1 MARFAVKSPEQ
12 QAHSVGKALQKSN
25 EIASTRTLLNYTER
39 LEQVAKNMPE
49 FSIKGEIRDLTPET
63 AIQYLEARGQDIG
76 QKTLDMERQAIQSM
90 LTHVTG
96 KLEQGE

>member
-12 QAHSVGKALQKSN
+12 QAHSVEKALQKSN

-49 FSIKGEIRDLTPET
+49 FSIKGALLIKCSSLTNSLNLLIFRQTKGVDL
-63 AIQYLEARGQDIG
+63 I
-76 QKTLDMERQAIQSM
+76 
-90 LTHVTG
+90 
-96 KLEQGE
+96 